1 MESLDEVLRKRVDEL
16 AGPTRA
22 RQPLLSTTGT
32 QAAIAELIA
41 RSDRLE
47 KALGEIALQ
56 VETLT
61 AAQEGRALPRG
72 DKRPS
77 DR

>member
-1 MESLDEVLRKRVDEL
+1 MESLDEALRVRVDE
-16 AGPTRA
+16 PTGSSKG

-47 KALGEIALQ
+47 KALGEVARE
-56 VETLT
+56 VETLRAAQQGYASPT
-61 AAQEGRALPRG
+61 AA
-72 DKRPS
+72 S

>member
-1 MESLDEVLRKRVDEL
+1 MESLDEALRERVDEL
-16 AGPTRA
+16 TGSRTA

-32 QAAIAELIA
+32 QAAIAELVA

-61 AAQEGRALPRG
+61 AAQQGGASARG
-72 DKRPS
+72 DARAS

>member
-1 MESLDEVLRKRVDEL
+1 VESLDEVLRDRVDEL
-16 AGPTRA
+16 TGSRRA

-61 AAQEGRALPRG
+61 AAQESGASARSDARA
-72 DKRPS
+72 S